1 MKTVLSHNLHLWLFD
16 YSLQLA
22 ANADVPIIV
31 TQVTLQKSSVLCGF
45 GKAKFKEGGNNETLD
60 TDTEIPFEVNDGTY
74 AVLDNQFGTIG
85 EHLSKANRPSQTTT
99 RFATTNRHK
108 IQMASGKSRR
118 MAMKWF
124 KYVSMMVQPFSEAN
138 GMGYHD
144 EFQ

>member
-60 TDTEIPFEVNDGTY
+60 VDNEIPFEVNDGTY

-85 EHLSKANRPSQTTT
+85 EHLSKAKQTQPNNHQV
-99 RFATTNRHK
+99 RYHK
-108 IQMASGKSRR
+108 STEDPDGKWQIE
-118 MAMKWF
+118 KDGHE
-124 KYVSMMVQPFSEAN
+124 MV
-138 GMGYHD
+138 
-144 EFQ
+144 